1 MYGNDA
7 NLGLGVST
15 WGVSTWGVSNRMS
28 KSVNMTDQTQKL
40 NFSLILFGNAILG
53 TPMPMLIILGGL
65 AGAMLSPASELAILP
80 VSVQMLAG
88 MLTAAPM
95 SVFMGKYGRKLGFLL
110 GASTAAVGG
119 ALGVYSLFYE
129 NFYTLCLAHAAMGSA
144 LICFGYF
151 RFAAAEVVSEAWRP
165 KAISFTLGSG
175 LVAAL
180 LGPEVFVYSKDF
192 FSPIPFAGAYG
203 AITAISLIGSF
214 PILAL
219 RLRETGIH
227 NQVDKSKE
235 VAPVGE
241 VLRRPAVFTAI
252 LCAAISFGVMVL
264 LMAPTPLAM
273 VGCGFTDVQAGD
285 VIRWHVIAMFAP
297 SFFTGSLI
305 SRFGSGKIISCG
317 LLMLCV
323 SAAIAIAGIEL
334 SNFYVSLILLGLG
347 WNFGFI
353 GATNMLNEN
362 LNPDERSVVQGAN
375 DTLIALVST
384 LASFGSGIL
393 ISSFSWMAV
402 AVTAIPLVLIAF
414 AGLIFLRQRVR
425 SVA

>member
-1 MYGNDA
+1 
-7 NLGLGVST
+7 
-15 WGVSTWGVSNRMS
+15 MS
-28 KSVNMTDQTQKL
+28 DSVTMRDQTQRL
-40 NFSLILFGNAILG
+40 NFSLILLGNAVLG

-65 AGAMLSPASELAILP
+65 AGAMLAPTSEFAILP

-110 GASTAAVGG
+110 GATIAASGG
-119 ALGVYSLFYE
+119 ILGVYSLFYD
-129 NFYTLCLAHAAMGSA
+129 NFYTLCFAHAAMGSA
-144 LICFGYF
+144 LICFGFF
-151 RFAAAEVVSEAWRP
+151 RFAAAEVVSESWRP

-180 LGPEVFVYSKDF
+180 VGPEIFIYSKDL

-203 AITAISLIGSF
+203 AITVLSIIGSL

-219 RLRETGIH
+219 RLPKTSNADQLNGSE
-227 NQVDKSKE
+227 QV
-235 VAPVGE
+235 ATVGE
-241 VLRRPAVFTAI
+241 IVRRPAVFTAI
-252 LCAAISFGVMVL
+252 LCAAVSFGVMVL

-317 LLMLCV
+317 LLLLCL
-323 SAAIAIAGIEL
+323 SAGMAMAGIEL
-334 SNFYVSLILLGLG
+334 ENFYLALIFLGLG

-362 LNPDERSVVQGAN
+362 LSAGERSAVQGAN

-384 LASFGSGIL
+384 LASFGSGVL
-393 ISSFSWMAV
+393 ISSFSWTAV
-402 AVTAIPLVLIAF
+402 AATVLPLVLIAF
-414 AGLIFLRQRVR
+414 IGLVFLRQRVR

>member
-1 MYGNDA
+1 
-7 NLGLGVST
+7 
-15 WGVSTWGVSNRMS
+15 MS
-28 KSVNMTDQTQKL
+28 DSMNMPDQIQRL
-40 NFSLILFGNAILG
+40 NFSLILLGNAVLG

-65 AGAMLSPASELAILP
+65 AGAMLAPSSEFAILP
-80 VSVQMLAG
+80 VSVQMMAG

-110 GASTAAVGG
+110 GATVAASGG

-144 LICFGYF
+144 LVCFGYF
-151 RFAAAEVVSEAWRP
+151 RFAAAEVVSESWRP

-180 LGPEVFVYSKDF
+180 VGPEVFIYSKDF

-203 AITAISLIGSF
+203 AITVLSVIGSL

-219 RLRETGIH
+219 RLRETNRSGQL
-227 NQVDKSKE
+227 NGDEKVTS
-235 VAPVGE
+235 VGE
-241 VLRRPAVFTAI
+241 IVRRPAVFTAI

-317 LLMLCV
+317 LLMLCL
-323 SAAIAIAGIEL
+323 SSAIAIAGIEL
-334 SNFYVSLILLGLG
+334 TNFYLSLILLGLG

-362 LNPDERSVVQGAN
+362 LSAGERSVVQGAN
-375 DTLIALVST
+375 DTLIAFVST

-393 ISSFSWMAV
+393 ISSFSWTAV
-402 AVTAIPLVLIAF
+402 AVTVLPLVLIAF

-425 SVA
+425 SIA

>member
-1 MYGNDA
+1 M
-7 NLGLGVST
+7 
-15 WGVSTWGVSNRMS
+15 NRP
-28 KSVNMTDQTQKL
+28 DQTQRL
-40 NFSLILFGNAILG
+40 NFSLILLGNAVLG

-65 AGAMLSPASELAILP
+65 AGAMLAPASEFAILP
-80 VSVQMLAG
+80 VSVQMMAG

-110 GASTAAVGG
+110 GATVAASGG

-144 LICFGYF
+144 LVCFGYF
-151 RFAAAEVVSEAWRP
+151 RFAAAEVVSESWRP

-180 LGPEVFVYSKDF
+180 VGPEVFIYSKDF

-203 AITAISLIGSF
+203 AITVLSVIGSL

-219 RLRETGIH
+219 RLRETNRSGQL
-227 NQVDKSKE
+227 NGDEKVTS
-235 VAPVGE
+235 VGE
-241 VLRRPAVFTAI
+241 IVRRPAVFTAI

-317 LLMLCV
+317 LLMLCL
-323 SAAIAIAGIEL
+323 SSAIAIAGIEL
-334 SNFYVSLILLGLG
+334 TNFYLSLILLGLG

-362 LNPDERSVVQGAN
+362 LSAGERSVVQGAN

-393 ISSFSWMAV
+393 ISSFSWTAV
-402 AVTAIPLVLIAF
+402 AVTVLPLVLIAF

-425 SVA
+425 SIA

>member
-1 MYGNDA
+1 MNTTNSTSDSGN
-7 NLGLGVST
+7 
-15 WGVSTWGVSNRMS
+15 MPE
-28 KSVNMTDQTQKL
+28 QTQRL
-40 NFSLILFGNAILG
+40 NFSLILLGNAVLG

-65 AGAMLSPASELAILP
+65 AGAMLAPSSEFAILP
-80 VSVQMLAG
+80 VSVQMMAG

-110 GASTAAVGG
+110 GATIAALGG
-119 ALGVYSLFYE
+119 ALGLYSLFYE
-129 NFYTLCLAHAAMGSA
+129 NFYTLCLAHASMGSA
-144 LICFGYF
+144 LVCFGYF
-151 RFAAAEVVSEAWRP
+151 RFAAAEVVSESWRP

-180 LGPEVFVYSKDF
+180 VGPEVFIYSKDF

-203 AITAISLIGSF
+203 AITVLSVIGCL

-219 RLRETGIH
+219 RLRETNNSG
-227 NQVDKSKE
+227 QLSGDEKTAS
-235 VAPVGE
+235 VGE
-241 VLRRPAVFTAI
+241 IVRRPAVFTAI

-305 SRFGSGKIISCG
+305 SRFGSSKIISCG
-317 LLMLCV
+317 LLMLCL
-323 SAAIAIAGIEL
+323 SSAIAIAGIEL
-334 SNFYVSLILLGLG
+334 TNFYLSLILLGLG

-362 LNPDERSVVQGAN
+362 LSAGERSVVQGAN
-375 DTLIALVST
+375 DSLIALVST

-393 ISSFSWMAV
+393 ISSFSWTAV
-402 AVTAIPLVLIAF
+402 AVTVLPLVLIAF
-414 AGLIFLRQRVR
+414 AGLIFLRPRVR

>member
-1 MYGNDA
+1 MSD
-7 NLGLGVST
+7 SM
-15 WGVSTWGVSNRMS
+15 NRP
-28 KSVNMTDQTQKL
+28 DQTQRL
-40 NFSLILFGNAILG
+40 NFSLILLGNAVLG

-65 AGAMLSPASELAILP
+65 AGAMLAPASEFAILP
-80 VSVQMLAG
+80 VSVQMMAG

-110 GASTAAVGG
+110 GATVAASGG

-144 LICFGYF
+144 LVCFGYF
-151 RFAAAEVVSEAWRP
+151 RFAAAEVVSESWRP

-180 LGPEVFVYSKDF
+180 VGPEVFIYSKDF

-203 AITAISLIGSF
+203 AITVLSVIGSL

-219 RLRETGIH
+219 RLRETNRSGQL
-227 NQVDKSKE
+227 NGDEKVTS
-235 VAPVGE
+235 VGE
-241 VLRRPAVFTAI
+241 IVRRPAVFTAI

-317 LLMLCV
+317 LLMLCL
-323 SAAIAIAGIEL
+323 SSAIAIAGIEL
-334 SNFYVSLILLGLG
+334 TNFYLSLILLGLG

-362 LNPDERSVVQGAN
+362 LSAGERSVVQGAN

-393 ISSFSWMAV
+393 ISSFSWTAV
-402 AVTAIPLVLIAF
+402 AVTVLPLVLIAF

-425 SVA
+425 SIA

>member
-1 MYGNDA
+1 M
-7 NLGLGVST
+7 
-15 WGVSTWGVSNRMS
+15 
-28 KSVNMTDQTQKL
+28 NMPDQTQRL
-40 NFSLILFGNAILG
+40 NFSLILLGNAVLG

-65 AGAMLSPASELAILP
+65 AGAMLAPASEFAILP
-80 VSVQMLAG
+80 VSVQMMAG

-110 GASTAAVGG
+110 GATVAASGG

-144 LICFGYF
+144 LVCFGYF
-151 RFAAAEVVSEAWRP
+151 RFAAAEVVSESWRP

-180 LGPEVFVYSKDF
+180 VGPEVFIYSKDL

-203 AITAISLIGSF
+203 AITALSVIGCL

-219 RLRETGIH
+219 RLKETNSSGQL
-227 NQVDKSKE
+227 NGGEKAAS
-235 VAPVGE
+235 VGE
-241 VLRRPAVFTAI
+241 IVRRPAVFTAI

-317 LLMLCV
+317 LLMLCL
-323 SAAIAIAGIEL
+323 SSAIAIAGIEL
-334 SNFYVSLILLGLG
+334 TNFYLSLILLGLG

-362 LNPDERSVVQGAN
+362 LSVGERSVVQGAN

-393 ISSFSWMAV
+393 ISSFSWTAV
-402 AVTAIPLVLIAF
+402 AVTVLPLVLIAF

-425 SVA
+425 TIA

>member
-1 MYGNDA
+1 M
-7 NLGLGVST
+7 
-15 WGVSTWGVSNRMS
+15 
-28 KSVNMTDQTQKL
+28 NMRDQTQRL
-40 NFSLILFGNAILG
+40 NFSLILLGNAVLG

-65 AGAMLSPASELAILP
+65 AGAMLAPSSEFAILP
-80 VSVQMLAG
+80 VSVQMMAG

-110 GASTAAVGG
+110 GITVAASGG

-144 LICFGYF
+144 LVCFGYF
-151 RFAAAEVVSEAWRP
+151 RFAAAEVVSESWRP

-180 LGPEVFVYSKDF
+180 VGPEVFIYSKDF

-203 AITAISLIGSF
+203 AITVLSVIGSL

-219 RLRETGIH
+219 RLREANNSGQLNRDEKTA
-227 NQVDKSKE
+227 S
-235 VAPVGE
+235 VGE
-241 VLRRPAVFTAI
+241 IVRRPAVFIAI

-317 LLMLCV
+317 LLMLCL
-323 SAAIAIAGIEL
+323 SSAIAIAGIEL
-334 SNFYVSLILLGLG
+334 TNFYLSLVLLGLG

-362 LNPDERSVVQGAN
+362 LSVGERSVVQGAN

-393 ISSFSWMAV
+393 ISSFSWTAV
-402 AVTAIPLVLIAF
+402 AVTVLPLVLIAF

-425 SVA
+425 SIA

>member
-1 MYGNDA
+1 
-7 NLGLGVST
+7 
-15 WGVSTWGVSNRMS
+15 MS
-28 KSVNMTDQTQKL
+28 DNVTMPDPTQRL
-40 NFSLILFGNAILG
+40 NFSLTLLGNAVLG

-65 AGAMLSPASELAILP
+65 AGAMLAPANELAILP

-110 GASTAAVGG
+110 GATIAASGG

-144 LICFGYF
+144 LICFGFF
-151 RFAAAEVVSEAWRP
+151 RFAAAEVVSESWRP

-180 LGPEVFVYSKDF
+180 VGPEVFIYSKDL

-203 AITAISLIGSF
+203 AITVLSIIGSL

-219 RLRETGIH
+219 RLPETG
-227 NQVDKSKE
+227 NADQLNENKK
-235 VAPVGE
+235 VATVGE
-241 VLRRPAVFTAI
+241 IIRRPAVFTAI
-252 LCAAISFGVMVL
+252 LCAAVSFGVMVL

-317 LLMLCV
+317 LVLLCL
-323 SAAIAIAGIEL
+323 SAGMAMAGIEL
-334 SNFYVSLILLGLG
+334 ENFYLALILLGLG

-362 LNPDERSVVQGAN
+362 LSAGERSAVQGVN

-384 LASFGSGIL
+384 LASFGSGVL
-393 ISSFSWMAV
+393 ISSFSWTAV
-402 AVTAIPLVLIAF
+402 AATVLPLVLIAF
-414 AGLIFLRQRVR
+414 GGLFFLRQRVR

>member
-1 MYGNDA
+1 MPE
-7 NLGLGVST
+7 
-15 WGVSTWGVSNRMS
+15 
-28 KSVNMTDQTQKL
+28 QTQRL
-40 NFSLILFGNAILG
+40 NFSLILLGNAVLG

-65 AGAMLSPASELAILP
+65 AGAMLAPSSEFAILP
-80 VSVQMLAG
+80 VSVQMMAG

-110 GASTAAVGG
+110 GATIAALGG
-119 ALGVYSLFYE
+119 ALGLYSLFYE
-129 NFYTLCLAHAAMGSA
+129 NFYTLCLAHASMGSA
-144 LICFGYF
+144 LVCFGYF
-151 RFAAAEVVSEAWRP
+151 RFAAAEVVSESWRP

-180 LGPEVFVYSKDF
+180 VGPEVFIYSKDF

-203 AITAISLIGSF
+203 AITVLSVIGCL

-219 RLRETGIH
+219 RLRETNNSG
-227 NQVDKSKE
+227 QLSGDEKTAS
-235 VAPVGE
+235 VGE
-241 VLRRPAVFTAI
+241 IVRRPAVFTAI

-305 SRFGSGKIISCG
+305 SRFGSSKIISCG
-317 LLMLCV
+317 LLMLCL
-323 SAAIAIAGIEL
+323 SSAIAIAGIEL
-334 SNFYVSLILLGLG
+334 TNFYLSLILLGLG

-362 LNPDERSVVQGAN
+362 LSAGERSVVQGAN
-375 DTLIALVST
+375 DSLIALVST

-393 ISSFSWMAV
+393 ISSFSWTAV
-402 AVTAIPLVLIAF
+402 AVTVLPLVLIAF
-414 AGLIFLRQRVR
+414 AGLIFLRPRVR

>member
-1 MYGNDA
+1 
-7 NLGLGVST
+7 
-15 WGVSTWGVSNRMS
+15 
-28 KSVNMTDQTQKL
+28 
-40 NFSLILFGNAILG
+40 
-53 TPMPMLIILGGL
+53 MPMLIILGGL
-65 AGAMLSPASELAILP
+65 AGAMLAPSGELAILP
-80 VSVQMLAG
+80 VSVQMMAG

-110 GASTAAVGG
+110 GATVAASGG

-144 LICFGYF
+144 LVCFGYF

-180 LGPEVFVYSKDF
+180 IGPEVFIYSKDI

-203 AITAISLIGSF
+203 AITALSVIGSL

-219 RLRETGIH
+219 RLVVTDSSGQSDRDEKVT
-227 NQVDKSKE
+227 S
-235 VAPVGE
+235 VGE
-241 VLRRPAVFTAI
+241 IVRRPAVFTAI

-317 LLMLCV
+317 LLMLCLSSV
-323 SAAIAIAGIEL
+323 IAMAGIEL
-334 SNFYVSLILLGLG
+334 TNFYLSLILLGLG

-362 LNPDERSVVQGAN
+362 LNAGERSVVQGAN

-393 ISSFSWMAV
+393 ISSFSWTVV
-402 AVTAIPLVLIAF
+402 AVTALPLVLVAF
-414 AGLIFLRQRVR
+414 AGLIFLRQHARP
-425 SVA
+425 AA

>member
-1 MYGNDA
+1 M
-7 NLGLGVST
+7 
-15 WGVSTWGVSNRMS
+15 
-28 KSVNMTDQTQKL
+28 NMPDQIQRL
-40 NFSLILFGNAILG
+40 NFSLILLGNAVLG

-65 AGAMLSPASELAILP
+65 AGAMLAPSSEFAILP
-80 VSVQMLAG
+80 VSVQMMAG

-110 GASTAAVGG
+110 GATVAASGG

-144 LICFGYF
+144 LVCFGYF
-151 RFAAAEVVSEAWRP
+151 RFAAAEVVSESWRP

-180 LGPEVFVYSKDF
+180 VGPEVFIYSKDF

-203 AITAISLIGSF
+203 AITVLSVIGSL

-219 RLRETGIH
+219 RLRETNRSGQL
-227 NQVDKSKE
+227 NGDEKVTS
-235 VAPVGE
+235 VGE
-241 VLRRPAVFTAI
+241 IVRRPAVFTAI

-317 LLMLCV
+317 LLMLCL
-323 SAAIAIAGIEL
+323 SSAIAIAGIEL
-334 SNFYVSLILLGLG
+334 TNFYLSLILLGLG

-362 LNPDERSVVQGAN
+362 LSAGERSVVQGAN
-375 DTLIALVST
+375 DTLIAFVST

-393 ISSFSWMAV
+393 ISSFSWTAV
-402 AVTAIPLVLIAF
+402 AVTVLPLVLIAF

-425 SVA
+425 SIA

>member
-1 MYGNDA
+1 MSATN
-7 NLGLGVST
+7 
-15 WGVSTWGVSNRMS
+15 S
-28 KSVNMTDQTQKL
+28 KSDSGNMPEQTQRL
-40 NFSLILFGNAILG
+40 NFSLILLGNAVLG

-65 AGAMLSPASELAILP
+65 AGAMLAPSGELAILP

-110 GASTAAVGG
+110 GATVAASGG

-144 LICFGYF
+144 LVCFGYF
-151 RFAAAEVVSEAWRP
+151 RFAAAEVVSESWRP

-180 LGPEVFVYSKDF
+180 VGPEVFIYSKDL

-203 AITAISLIGSF
+203 AITVLSVIGSL

-219 RLRETGIH
+219 RLRKTKGFDQENSAKT
-227 NQVDKSKE
+227 
-235 VAPVGE
+235 VAPVRE
-241 VLRRPAVFTAI
+241 ILRRPAVFTAI

-317 LLMLCV
+317 LLMLCLA
-323 SAAIAIAGIEL
+323 SGIAIAGIEL
-334 SNFYVSLILLGLG
+334 TNFYLALILLGLG

-362 LNPDERSVVQGAN
+362 LSAGERSVVQGAN

-393 ISSFSWMAV
+393 ISSFSWTAV
-402 AVTAIPLVLIAF
+402 AVTVLPLVFIAF
-414 AGLIFLRQRVR
+414 AGLIFLRPRVR